1 LAGATL
7 GALARAARVLLEPS
21 LARVHIVG
29 HRAFCEVL
37 SLVGVDDHAPAAA
50 RDRQQARQN
59 PANHFRATITPV
71 YTSRMRSSL
80 AVLLCGAIACGPMA
94 GHEATTPGGTG
105 SGSGSAGGKTST
117 AGDVSFDVPP
127 LEVKGVVFEPQ
138 AIYSPAMMLIY
149 AKKPTTIEKQ
159 RDLYAKTKDS
169 VQKEAQAAVLATML
183 YDKSKAEKD
192 EAAKAKWWTDALGVL
207 RDAAQ
212 NTGEDKVDDVTLRL
226 MGRYTLL
233 LNDYPG
239 AEKAWS
245 ALVTRFPKEK
255 DVAESRAWWAYALL
269 MQYKNAEAL
278 EVLKADQPNEK
289 TPELSYVIGWTRFRA
304 GDHPG
309 AFQAMIAAAKGW
321 GALPAREA
329 MERDLFLFA
338 GRGVPLADAVTALTP
353 IFGKS
358 SAEQFNLV
366 GKLGI
371 EAYQFAGRWD
381 DGIAAVEKAIGII
394 GGGMPSESLPKL
406 RYTEASYALRLDDP
420 GEVAKYG
427 KATLDAV
434 SACGAKC
441 DSEKP
446 ALVET
451 VVSFARL
458 LYVLYATAHDDRYY
472 QPAHDL
478 YLAVMPFL
486 SSNQQ
491 LEKQTLEESTNLES
505 FKKAMKPTDGT
516 HAKDQI
522 SRLLDLHTQEVQ
534 ACYEQALVTNPKT
547 GGTLVVHLESD
558 QSGAVKGASTEPKA
572 GIADVSLVAACV
584 ADRAKAWKLPK
595 IANGTGPAHTT
606 RIKLTYSL
614 APRTRAGAAGANVS
628 AAPAASAPAGGAK

>member
-1 LAGATL
+1 
-7 GALARAARVLLEPS
+7 
-21 LARVHIVG
+21 
-29 HRAFCEVL
+29 
-37 SLVGVDDHAPAAA
+37 
-50 RDRQQARQN
+50 
-59 PANHFRATITPV
+59 
-71 YTSRMRSSL
+71 M
-80 AVLLCGAIACGPMA
+80 LCGAIACGPMA
-94 GHEATTPGGTG
+94 GHEATTPGTG
-105 SGSGSAGGKTST
+105 SGSGSAGAKTSAT
-117 AGDVSFDVPP
+117 GDVSFDVPA
-127 LEVKGVVFEPQ
+127 LDVKGVIFEPQ
-138 AIYSPAMMLIY
+138 AIYAPAMMLY
-149 AKKPTTIEKQ
+149 SSKRPTTIDKQ
-159 RDLYAKTKDS
+159 RDVVAKTKDA
-169 VQKEAQAAVLATML
+169 VQKEAQAAVLASML

-192 EAAKAKWWTDALGVL
+192 EASKTKWWTDALGVL

-212 NTGEDKVDDVTLRL
+212 NTGEDKVDDITLRL

-233 LNDYPG
+233 LNDYAG
-239 AEKAWS
+239 AEKVWS

-255 DVAESRAWWAYALL
+255 DIAESRAWWAYSLL

-278 EVLKADQPNEK
+278 EVVKADQASEK
-289 TPELSYVIGWTRFRA
+289 MPELSYVIGWTKYRG
-304 GDHPG
+304 GDQAG
-309 AFQAMIAAAKGW
+309 AFQAMIVAAKGW

-338 GRGVPLADAVTALTP
+338 GRGVPLAEAVTALTP
-353 IFGKS
+353 IFGKNPD
-358 SAEQFNLV
+358 QQYNLV
-366 GKLGI
+366 GKLGL
-371 EAYQFAGRWD
+371 EAYQFAGRWA

-394 GGGMPSESLPKL
+394 GGNMPSESLPKL

-434 SACGAKC
+434 TACGVKC
-441 DSEKP
+441 DGEKA

-478 YLAVMPFL
+478 YAAVMPFL
-486 SSNQQ
+486 TANQQ
-491 LEKQTLEESTNLES
+491 LEKQALEESTNLES

-534 ACYEQALVTNPKT
+534 ACYEQALATNPKT
-547 GGTLVVHLESD
+547 GGTLVLHLESD
-558 QSGAVKGASTEPKA
+558 QSGAVKGASTDPKA
-572 GIADVSLVAACV
+572 GIADISLVAGCV

-614 APRTRAGAAGANVS
+614 APRTRAGTAGTASGNVS
-628 AAPAASAPAGGAK
+628 AAPAGSAPAGGGK

>member
-1 LAGATL
+1 LTSPPL
-7 GALARAARVLLEPS
+7 GAFTRAALVLLEPG
-21 LARVHIVG
+21 LARVHVVG

-37 SLVGVDDHAPAAA
+37 SLVGVDDDAAA
-50 RDRQQARQN
+50 PRDCQQARQN

-94 GHEATTPGGTG
+94 GHEATVPGGAG
-105 SGSGSAGGKTST
+105 SGSGSAGGKTSA
-117 AGDVSFDVPP
+117 AGDISFDVPT

-138 AIYSPAMMLIY
+138 AIYAPAMMLIY
-149 AKKPTTIEKQ
+149 SKHPITIDKQ
-159 RDLYAKTKDS
+159 RALVSSTKDA

-192 EAAKAKWWTDALGVL
+192 EASKTKWWTDALGVL

-212 NTGEDKVDDVTLRL
+212 NSGEDKVDDVTLRL

-233 LNDYPG
+233 LNDYAG
-239 AEKAWS
+239 AEKAWA

-255 DVAESRAWWAYALL
+255 DVADSRAWWAYSLL

-278 EVLKADQPNEK
+278 EALKADQPGEK
-289 TPELSYVIGWTRFRA
+289 VPELSYVIAWTRFRA
-304 GDHPG
+304 GDHAG
-309 AFQAMIAAAKGW
+309 AFQAMLAAAKGW

-338 GRGVPLADAVTALTP
+338 GRGVPLADAVNAMTP
-353 IFGKS
+353 IFGKNPDQ
-358 SAEQFNLV
+358 QFDLV
-366 GKLGI
+366 GKLGL

-381 DGIAAVEKAIGII
+381 DGITAVEKAIDII
-394 GGGMPSESLPKL
+394 GKNMPAHVLPKL
-406 RYTEASYALRLDDP
+406 RYTEANYALRLDDP
-420 GEVAKYG
+420 QQVEKFG
-427 KATLDAV
+427 KGTLDAV
-434 SACGAKC
+434 NACGGKC
-441 DSEKP
+441 DTDKA

-451 VVSFARL
+451 VVSFARM

-486 SSNQQ
+486 TTNKQ

-522 SRLLDLHTQEVQ
+522 ARLLDLHTQEVQ
-534 ACYEQALVTNPKT
+534 ACYEQALTMNPKT

-558 QSGAVKGASTEPKA
+558 QTGAIKGAATEPKS
-572 GIADVSLVAACV
+572 GLADVSLVAGCV

-606 RIKLTYSL
+606 RIKLIYSL
-614 APRTRAGAAGANVS
+614 APRARASAAGASVS
-628 AAPAASAPAGGAK
+628 AAPAAAAPAAGAK